1 MQMEA
6 SRGGVPRGSRR
17 RRWRMSQ
24 EVLRRARPGSIGFAY
39 KPRITASASKNPG
52 CRRIRH
58 DLRPVVLLPLATT
71 CIDITSPSERCGIVM
86 PERFASKSQASGRK
100 GRPGE

>member
-39 KPRITASASKNPG
+39 KPR
-52 CRRIRH
+52 RLRH

-86 PERFASKSQASGRK
+86 PEGFASKSQASGRK